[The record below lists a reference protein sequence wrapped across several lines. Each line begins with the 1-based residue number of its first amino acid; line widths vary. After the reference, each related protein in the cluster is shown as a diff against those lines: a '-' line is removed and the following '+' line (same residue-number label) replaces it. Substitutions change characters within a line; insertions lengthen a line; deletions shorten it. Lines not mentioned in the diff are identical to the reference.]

1 DQRRRP
7 DAAIHHRAVP
17 LKELMMTIRTAA
29 TIRAL
34 LSPLLRFREGGTAH
48 AGACGLPPS
57 LTLPQRKS
65 GLPDLRKIK
74 YNPGKPGL
82 LGEGSGNSLPRSL
95 LLATALLAAGTATAR
110 AQVRDDVIAAP
121 VLRANVSVAGEL
133 VRIGDVIDN
142 AGSF

>member
-1 DQRRRP
+1 
-7 DAAIHHRAVP
+7 
-17 LKELMMTIRTAA
+17 MMTIRTAA

-34 LSPLLRFREGGTAH
+34 LSSPLWGRGGEGGTAH

-82 LGEGSGNSLPRSL
+82 LGGGNGNSLLRSL
-95 LLATALLAAGTATAR
+95 LLATALLAATSTAAS
-110 AQVRDDVIAAP
+110 AQTRDDVIAAP
-121 VLRANVSVAGEL
+121 
-133 VRIGDVIDN
+133 
-142 AGSF
+142 